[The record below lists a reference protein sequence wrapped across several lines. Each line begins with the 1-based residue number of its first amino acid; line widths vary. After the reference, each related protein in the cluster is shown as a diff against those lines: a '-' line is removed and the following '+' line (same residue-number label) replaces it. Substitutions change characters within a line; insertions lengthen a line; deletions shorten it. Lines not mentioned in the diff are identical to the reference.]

1 MIKIANAFSINMI
14 NKFPCDVHFQEIN
27 KESAIELIQSN
38 NSEIDSYIGHE
49 DTARVLS
56 TELNINISAKRQSLT
71 LNNDEQILVI
81 QLIGG
86 RLPEGTI
93 KLPENFKFKYF
104 LVKIL

>member
-14 NKFPCDVHFQEIN
+14 NQFPCDVHFQEIS

-49 DTARVLS
+49 DTAFVLS
-56 TELNINISAKRQSLT
+56 DELNISIPVKRQSL
-71 LNNDEQILVI
+71 LLKKNEQMLVA
-81 QLIGG
+81 QLIGD
-86 RLPEGTI
+86 RLPEGTT

>member
-14 NKFPCDVHFQEIN
+14 NQFPCNVHFQEIN
-27 KESAIELIQSN
+27 KESAVELIRSN

-49 DTARVLS
+49 DTAKVLS
-56 TELNINISAKRQSLT
+56 NELNISIPVKRQSL
-71 LNNDEQILVI
+71 LLAKNEPLLVA

-86 RLPEGTI
+86 RLPEGSI

-104 LVKIL
+104 LVEIL